1 MRIAVVACE
10 LPHPEGTAAGRDLW
24 AWCEGMRS
32 LGHDVEAWVWFRSP
46 SSPDGPVPEWC
57 RYEPFDPG
65 PAWRSHL
72 RAVVVPR
79 NDLARAGWRAPDDA
93 VAVADHLPSAA
104 AVLGSAR
111 SAVTLHFRALADA
124 RAVGRVRPPDV
135 QMGRAER
142 RVARRAGVT
151 LVYSQRVGRGLAG
164 RTRVVPIAYPVPDEA
179 VTPVDEPVA
188 ALLADWSWPPNREAL
203 AVLLRSWTSVRDA
216 VPGARLL
223 LAGKNLDRAGVG
235 AIPGVEAIGPV
246 ARSADV
252 LSRTAV
258 VAFPCPPSSGPKIKV
273 IEALAHGVPVVTTP
287 AGMEGVATPPGASPM
302 VAGRAEFAGALVRL
316 LRDPALRQELG
327 RTGRMSV
334 AEHHSPTAAATAR
347 LRAFAEVLGAEAG
360 SSTPSAPCAPREEHR

>member
-10 LPHPEGTAAGRDLW
+10 LPHPEGTSAGRDLW
-24 AWCEGMRS
+24 SWCEGMRS

-46 SSPDGPVPEWC
+46 SSPEGPVPEWC

-72 RAVVVPR
+72 RALVVPR

-93 VAVADHLPSAA
+93 VAVADHLPSAS
-104 AVLGSAR
+104 AVLASAR

-142 RVARRAGVT
+142 RVARRAGLT
-151 LVYSQRVGRGLAG
+151 LVYSPRVGAGLRGS
-164 RTRVVPIAYPVPDEA
+164 TRFVPIAYPVPPES
-179 VTPVDEPVA
+179 VTPVEEPVA
-188 ALLADWSWPPNREAL
+188 ALLADWSWPPNRVAL
-203 AVLLRSWTSVRDA
+203 DRLLGAWPVVRQA

-235 AIPGVEAIGPV
+235 TLAGVEAVGPV
-246 ARSADV
+246 GRSAD
-252 LSRTAV
+252 LLERAAV
-258 VAFPCPPSSGPKIKV
+258 VAFPCPPSSGPKLKV

-287 AGMEGVATPPGASPM
+287 PGMEGVVLPDGPTPM
-302 VAGRAEFAGALVRL
+302 VVDDDAFADGLVRL
-316 LRDPALRQELG
+316 LRSPELREELG
-327 RTGRMSV
+327 RTARKSV
-334 AEHHSPTAAATAR
+334 AEHHSPVAAATAR
-347 LRAFAEVLGAEAG
+347 LRAFAEVLGA
-360 SSTPSAPCAPREEHR
+360 